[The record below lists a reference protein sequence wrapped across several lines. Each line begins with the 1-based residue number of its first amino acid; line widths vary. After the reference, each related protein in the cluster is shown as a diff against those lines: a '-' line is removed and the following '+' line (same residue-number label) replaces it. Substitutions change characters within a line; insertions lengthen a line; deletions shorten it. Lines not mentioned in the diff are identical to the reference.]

1 MILLIHSVIVELISR
16 RQLTFFCIAI
26 TLHTNQHQTLLDS
39 FSQIDH
45 NILKLNENLIDT
57 MLFGYLKK
65 KFSVNS
71 EILTTSFSYV
81 LSVKRFDGNL
91 M

>member
-16 RQLTFFCIAI
+16 RQFTFFCIAI
-26 TLHTNQHQTLLDS
+26 TLHTNQNQTLLDS

-45 NILKLNENLIDT
+45 DILKLNENLIDA
-57 MLFGYLKK
+57 MLFRYPKQSV
-65 KFSVNS
+65 SVNS
-71 EILTTSFSYV
+71 ETLTTSISYV